1 VIADHVYGVEPWAVR
16 ERSLDLDVLS
26 QSESVLALS
35 NGHIGLRGTLDEGEP
50 HGLPGTYL
58 NGFYEI
64 RPLPYPEG
72 GFGYPESG
80 QSVINVTDGKIIRLL
95 VEDEP
100 FDVRYGV
107 LNGHERVLDLRDG
120 VLRRTA
126 DWTSPAGTRV
136 LVTSTRL
143 VSFTQRAIAA
153 IEWTVEPVDRPA
165 TVVVQSELVA
175 NEPLPET
182 AAHDPRAAAE
192 LGRSL
197 VGEYHAHDDARAV
210 LMHTTAHSGLRM
222 AAGMDHHVQAPMRH
236 RMTNES
242 SADLARLTVAAKL
255 EAGERLRLVKFL
267 AYGWSAERSAPA
279 IRAQVEGAMQEAFLA
294 GWHGLIHAQREYLDE
309 YWRCADIEV
318 EGDDELQQAAR
329 FALFHVLQAGARAE
343 NRAIPA
349 KGLTGPGY
357 DGHAFWDTETYVLPP
372 LTYTRAEAAADEL
385 RWRHSTLD
393 FARERAR
400 TLGLGGAAFPWRTIR
415 GHECSGYWPAGTA
428 AFHVG
433 ADIAA
438 AVVRYHA
445 VTGDDEFARDVGVEL
460 LVETARLWASL
471 GHHDVDGSFRIDGV
485 TGPDEYTA
493 IVDNNVFTNMMAQQN
508 LRAAADAVERWAERG
523 AQLEV
528 GSAEV
533 ASWRRAADAM
543 TVPWDPDLGVHPQ
556 SEGFTR
562 HARWDFEGTPPERYP
577 LLLHFPYFQLY
588 RTQVVKQADLV
599 MALYLRGDAFT
610 DEQKLADFDYYE
622 ALTVRDS
629 SLSACIQA
637 VVAAE
642 VGHLELAYAY
652 TVEAALTDLRDLAS
666 NTHDG
671 LHIASLAGTWLA
683 LVGGFGGLRD
693 HDGQVA
699 FAPRLPPRLR
709 RMTFGIRLLGPT
721 LRVEVTKESA
731 TYRVTGGG
739 PLDIVHHG
747 EGIVVAEGEPVT
759 RPIPPAPGRTAPS
772 QPPGRGPV
780 RRKRDR

>member
-652 TVEAALTDLRDLAS
+652 TVEAALIDLRDLAS

-759 RPIPPAPGRTAPS
+759 RPIPPAPVRTAPS
-772 QPPGRGPV
+772 QPPGREPV